1 MDNFNFMIPMV
12 RDKETGLYRRDP
24 FSEMLQGGIDPE
36 AFYQVG
42 FSMLEGKDK
51 NIPQGLYWMTEAA
64 NEGCEKAIRYF
75 DAHPELKPEG
85 ADWKIPTI
93 EDKIAKAEAGD
104 ERAIR
109 GLIELY

>member
-24 FSEMLQGGIDPE
+24 FSEMLQGGIDPV

-51 NIPQGLYWMTEAA
+51 NICIG
-64 NEGCEKAIRYF
+64 
-75 DAHPELKPEG
+75 
-85 ADWKIPTI
+85 
-93 EDKIAKAEAGD
+93 
-104 ERAIR
+104 
-109 GLIELY
+109 